1 MLTELTH
8 SIKPVMQR
16 SLTVYDVIRILP
28 FGGNVQLTSIKG
40 HLLIKILNQ
49 GIANAGTGGFLQ
61 SANTQYFK
69 STWHINH
76 ASIDP
81 QKAYKLA
88 INDFLA
94 SGKEQGLSYLN
105 ANNKNFVIINQGKKQ
120 DIRQLVIDQLKIN

>member
-16 SLTVYDVIRILP
+16 SLTVYDVIRILL

-61 SANTQYFK
+61 SANTQYL
-69 STWHINH
+69 IVLGI
-76 ASIDP
+76 SIM
-81 QKAYKLA
+81 L
-88 INDFLA
+88 
-94 SGKEQGLSYLN
+94 
-105 ANNKNFVIINQGKKQ
+105 
-120 DIRQLVIDQLKIN
+120 

>member
-1 MLTELTH
+1 
-8 SIKPVMQR
+8 MQR

-49 GIANAGTGGFLQ
+49 GIANTGTGGFLQ
-61 SANTQYFK
+61 SANTQYINN
-69 STWHINH
+69 TWHINH
-76 ASIDP
+76 APIDP